1 MQNAKVIAI
10 CNQKGGVGK
19 TATSVCMG
27 VTLAKQGK
35 KVLIVDFDPQ
45 GNLTKGF
52 GYRDKTSYPYSLK
65 DALLNEVNDNNIDWH
80 NYILHT
86 GEEVDIIPANI
97 DLSGTDLQLA
107 SVISRETVFK
117 RFLEKPKEN
126 YDYIIIDGNPALN
139 LFTINALTAADSVI
153 IPVQAEP
160 YATDGLSDL
169 LHTISTAKKQ
179 LNPDLNIDGIVLTLT
194 DARTNLSRHIVN
206 EIRNLYGNSIKVFDT
221 VIPRSVKA
229 AEATL
234 SGQSPI
240 KYAPQAEASK
250 AYERLT
256 KEVLELN
263 GEGITKAQPKP
274 VR

>member
-1 MQNAKVIAI
+1 MKSAKVIAI

-19 TATSVCMG
+19 TATSVCLG

-35 KVLIVDFDPQ
+35 KVLLIDFDPQ

-52 GYRDKTSYPYSLK
+52 GFRDKTAYPHSLK
-65 DALLNEVNDNNIDWH
+65 DVLMNEVYEKEVDWH
-80 NYILHT
+80 DYVLHT
-86 GEEVDIIPANI
+86 EETVDIIPSNI

-117 RFLEKPKEN
+117 RFLDKPKED

-160 YATDGLSDL
+160 YATDGLTDL
-169 LHTISTAKKQ
+169 LHTITTAKRQ
-179 LNPDLNIDGIVLTLT
+179 LNPDLKIDGILLTLT
-194 DARTNLSRHIVN
+194 DARTNLSKHIVN
-206 EIRNLYGNSIKVFDT
+206 EIRNLYGDSINVFKT

-240 KYAPQAEASK
+240 KYAPQAETSK
-250 AYERLT
+250 AYEKLT
-256 KEVLELN
+256 KEVLENDGKRL
-263 GEGITKAQPKP
+263 TKAQPKLF
-274 VR
+274 R